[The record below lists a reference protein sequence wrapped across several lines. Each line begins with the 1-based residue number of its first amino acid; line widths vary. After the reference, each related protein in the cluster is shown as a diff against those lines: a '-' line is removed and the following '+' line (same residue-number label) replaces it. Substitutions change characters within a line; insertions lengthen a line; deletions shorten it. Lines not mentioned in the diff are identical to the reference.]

1 MRQCLPSHRLPP
13 AALTG
18 HTFIETNQ
26 LLFNTSSQVL
36 PLIILF
42 VVIAALA
49 WLGLQI
55 YQSVVKIQEQ
65 ANKKMGKK
73 HVVFTKDGVRVGVKH
88 VENEAYVDK
97 TQSWFVKAW
106 NLSAG
111 GNDEGGNGKKK
122 YVQPSSTLSGRNP
135 GFANTITNKVFS
147 MQERSK
153 EQITSQKDGSC
164 MILHEAGCGGNLD

>member
-1 MRQCLPSHRLPP
+1 M
-13 AALTG
+13 TG

-65 ANKKMGKK
+65 ANQKMGKK

-122 YVQPSSTLSGRNP
+122 
-135 GFANTITNKVFS
+135 
-147 MQERSK
+147 
-153 EQITSQKDGSC
+153 
-164 MILHEAGCGGNLD
+164 